1 MKILTVAPQHVMSVS
16 AIHCCHRGH
25 QDRSQIEWS
34 RHQQMGAWWFLG
46 EFLFFKLKSSWFSAL
61 CLFLVYSKAIPF
73 YTMCILWPV
82 VYSKTL
88 TMVPT
93 LYSGTLLFIL
103 DAVVLSA
110 NLNCL
115 IYPSPTP
122 FPFGNHTFVFYVYE
136 SVSVFQISLF
146 VLCRRFH
153 MWYPMVFM
161 SLCLTYLA

>member
-1 MKILTVAPQHVMSVS
+1 M
-16 AIHCCHRGH
+16 
-25 QDRSQIEWS
+25 
-34 RHQQMGAWWFLG
+34 
-46 EFLFFKLKSSWFSAL
+46 
-61 CLFLVYSKAIPF
+61 YSKAIPF

-122 FPFGNHTFVFYVYE
+122 FPFGNHNFVFYVYE
-136 SVSVFQISLF
+136 SVSVF
-146 VLCRRFH
+146 
-153 MWYPMVFM
+153 
-161 SLCLTYLA
+161 